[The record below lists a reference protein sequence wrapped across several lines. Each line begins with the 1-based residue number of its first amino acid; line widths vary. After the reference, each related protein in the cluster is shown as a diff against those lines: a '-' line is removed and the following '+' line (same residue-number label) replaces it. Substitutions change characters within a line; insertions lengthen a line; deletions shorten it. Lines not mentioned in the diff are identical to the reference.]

1 MMTMLKKLISTTLTA
16 SATLVVL
23 LGSSNAL
30 AAPVCT
36 LDVGV
41 SEAMAFSTKNIDVPK
56 ACKEFTINLKVAGT
70 MPKAVMGHNL
80 VISKTADL
88 QPVVD
93 DGNKAGLAG
102 NYVKAKDARVVVA
115 TKVIGG
121 GEKTTSKFKVSKLN
135 AKDSY
140 MFYCS
145 FPGHSGMMKGTVK
158 LV

>member
-1 MMTMLKKLISTTLTA
+1 MTKHKKLISATCSA
-16 SATLVVL
+16 SAALAIL
-23 LGSSNAL
+23 FASSNAL

-41 SEAMAFSTKNIDVPK
+41 TEAMAFSTKNIEVPK

-70 MPKAVMGHNL
+70 MPKAIMGHNL

-93 DGNKAGLAG
+93 EGSKAGLAG
-102 NYVKAKDARVVVA
+102 NYIKAKDARVVVA
-115 TKVIGG
+115 TNVIGG
-121 GEKTTSKFKVSKLN
+121 GENTTSKFKVSKLN
-135 AKDSY
+135 AKDTY